1 MVNIYTEEWEVCRV
15 KLSDGEMEK
24 ITESRLLNVL
34 NADDRY
40 LYLGTLDG
48 KVYAFNKGAL
58 S

>member
-1 MVNIYTEEWEVCRV
+1 
-15 KLSDGEMEK
+15 MEK

-48 KVYAFNKGAL
+48 KVYALNKRAL